1 LVEQGCRL
9 FYSEVFG
16 CKAYAHISRDEWKNL
31 KPMSLE
37 FIFLG
42 FEKGVKGYRLWDLKN
57 KKKVL
62 SRDVVFD
69 ELTTSRTEAN
79 YLKKKNVNTA

>member
-1 LVEQGCRL
+1 
-9 FYSEVFG
+9 
-16 CKAYAHISRDEWKNL
+16 
-31 KPMSLE
+31 MSLE
-37 FIFLG
+37 FIFLS
-42 FEKGVKGYRLWDLKN
+42 FEKGVKGYRLWDPKN

-79 YLKKKNVNTA
+79 YLKKKNVNSAEIVACYALLASEGNPSCFQEAIESNE